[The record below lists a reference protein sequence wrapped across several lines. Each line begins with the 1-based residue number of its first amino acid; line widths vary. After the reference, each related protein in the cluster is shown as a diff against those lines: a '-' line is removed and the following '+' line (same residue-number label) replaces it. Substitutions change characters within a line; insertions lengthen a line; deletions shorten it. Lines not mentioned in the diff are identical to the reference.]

1 MFRYLQDLQDGKET
15 GKPKYIAKYLQNRGL
30 QAIDPNAY
38 TREWCTFWLEEIY
51 NFTYVEFYKYANP
64 VFSLYFEKKEERK
77 RERRR
82 KRYEKNRKKKKLPV
96 SAEISKHQSK
106 KRIKIMHWA
115 PNTRRI
121 KLIHI
126 GIWVKIVVLYTIK

>member
-1 MFRYLQDLQDGKET
+1 MFYMFVFKDFFEKLKTTDLYILSFREIQDMVKKVEDFELHLWDWVDMFQDLQDGKET
-15 GKPKYIAKYLQNRGL
+15 EKPKYIAKFLQNRGL

-77 RERRR
+77 RERRW
-82 KRYEKNRKKKKLPV
+82 KRYEKNRKNYL
-96 SAEISKHQSK
+96 
-106 KRIKIMHWA
+106 
-115 PNTRRI
+115 
-121 KLIHI
+121 
-126 GIWVKIVVLYTIK
+126 